1 MNIWVVEGKRI
12 FKTLSK
18 RETRFQ
24 SSSFAGQD
32 GFDAICNRSRVTSK
46 EVNGLFQSPH
56 FVFLSMNILH
66 LHRAKNNLLTSNMIS
81 DFSEDTQPTTKIIEC
96 KIWAVD
102 CRKGWR
108 RMVTP
113 KGVCDILASHT
124 LKHEMANNTFRKFYK
139 NLIDYC

>member
-1 MNIWVVEGKRI
+1 MRPD
-12 FKTLSK
+12 FKAHPSLDKMDLTQFAIGQGSLRSK
-18 RETRFQ
+18 LTGYFKVLI
-24 SSSFAGQD
+24 SSFLS
-32 GFDAICNRSRVTSK
+32 INMLPHMNR
-46 EVNGLFQSPH
+46 P
-56 FVFLSMNILH
+56 
-66 LHRAKNNLLTSNMIS
+66 KNNLLTSNMLC

-124 LKHEMANNTFRKFYK
+124 LKHEMANNTFRKIFE
-139 NLIDYC
+139 NL